1 MVAAHT
7 SNQTL
12 SITSIQNP
20 SSNKYKFTTPDS
32 SSTLG
37 LKLKSRPGH
46 DPDLFLRLLT
56 TQTGPSDPRLSHVD
70 VVAEAIHI
78 YYPEKFSVTMNW
90 PAWTNQ
96 SETEP
101 GCGSAA
107 LYSLGIW
114 NLSNLRILSNLTNF
128 RNPQTNSYSII
139 TLLLWPLQMPTLSSS
154 RAPFVIKGKI
164 DTEGYNTI
172 VKYTNISSYIT
183 WTRKFREYF
192 IVRFTSYIHTPS
204 PKMKTA
210 LASCRDE
217 QSDK

>member
-7 SNQTL
+7 SNQTI

-20 SSNKYKFTTPDS
+20 SSNKYRFTTPDS

-96 SETEP
+96 SENEP

-114 NLSNLRILSNLTNF
+114 NLSNLRSLSNLTNL
-128 RNPQTNSYSII
+128 RNLNTNSYLII
-139 TLLLWPLQMPTLSSS
+139 TLLLWPLQMLTWVSS
-154 RAPFVIKGKI
+154 RELYPLRVKLIQNINIMMLLFKFNIQISRVI
-164 DTEGYNTI
+164 
-172 VKYTNISSYIT
+172 
-183 WTRKFREYF
+183 
-192 IVRFTSYIHTPS
+192 
-204 PKMKTA
+204 
-210 LASCRDE
+210 
-217 QSDK
+217 

>member
-20 SSNKYKFTTPDS
+20 SSNKYRFTTPDS
-32 SSTLG
+32 SSTLS
-37 LKLKSRPGH
+37 LNLKSRPGH
-46 DPDLFLRLLT
+46 DFNLFLGLCK
-56 TQTGPSDPRLSHVD
+56 TGPSDPRLSHVD

-78 YYPEKFSVTMNW
+78 HYPEKFSVTMNW

-101 GCGSAA
+101 GRGSAA

-114 NLSNLRILSNLTNF
+114 NLSNLRSLSNLTNF
-128 RNPQTNSYSII
+128 RNAQTNSYSII
-139 TLLLWPLQMPTLSSS
+139 TLLLWPLQMLTLSSS
-154 RAPFVIKGKI
+154 RAPFVKGKI
-164 DTEGYNTI
+164 DTKGYNTI
-172 VKYTNISSYIT
+172 VKYTNIPSYIT

-192 IVRFTSYIHTPS
+192 IVRFTSY
-204 PKMKTA
+204 
-210 LASCRDE
+210 SCFNLH
-217 QSDK
+217 QCIMSCLI